1 MTEPQAEAGRNA
13 VTLAVLTA
21 AIGAGFAGSAQAG
34 YVSTGAAN
42 GVPVSFDLAGP
53 ATSSPFDLNLDGIT
67 DYTISVTPGS
77 AITIDGGT
85 NKVASFFFYAAPVAS
100 LADFVPPHSLKV
112 SSGAVPIATLNGL
125 GDIVT
130 NYTSGTPEFLEL
142 LFKAS
147 GDEFIGYIEGTLDV
161 TGALGSEDATF
172 TVSDVG
178 YNTTPIPEPASLALL
193 AVGAA
198 GLVELRRRRRA
209 ALAA

>member
-1 MTEPQAEAGRNA
+1 MSEPQAEAGRNA

-34 YVSTGAAN
+34 YVSTGAGN

-53 ATSSPFDLNLDGIT
+53 ATSHSFDLNLDGIT

-77 AITIDGGT
+77 AITINSGT
-85 NKVASFFFYAAPVAS
+85 NKVATFAGYAAPVAS

-112 SSGAVPIATLNGL
+112 SSGAVPIATLNS
-125 GDIVT
+125 GDVLT
-130 NYTSGTPEFLEL
+130 LYTSGTPEFLEV

-147 GDEFIGYIEGTLDV
+147 GKEFIGYIDGTLDV
-161 TGALGSEDATF
+161 TGTIGSEDATF
-172 TVSDVG
+172 SVSDVG
-178 YNTTPIPEPASLALL
+178 YNTTPVPEPTSLALL

-198 GLVELRRRRRA
+198 GLIELRRRCRA